1 MRIKGKRNKKLWNT
15 VMHISVERNEEMGK
29 RKRAKSVLAEWVKK
43 AEREELEKKKMRKN
57 KDKQTTRAS

>member
-43 AEREELEKKKMRKN
+43 RRTGEEKKKWKN
-57 KDKQTTRAS
+57 KNKNKRITRAS